1 MSTVNRAETGKS
13 IFRNVLYGV
22 STWVIPLVLSFFATR
37 IIVKSLG
44 LNDYGIYALVL
55 GFIGYSFNFSFGRAI
70 TKYIAEYRARGET
83 EHINDVISAT
93 FFINLIVGVF
103 GVSLIV
109 GLAKWLVVSVY
120 QVKEVNQAK
129 TVTALYIAAAIV
141 FFLMSSQIFNAI
153 LQGLHRFD
161 VYSNI
166 FNVNTVVMLGGN
178 ILLVLNE
185 YGLIGL
191 LVWNL
196 IITTLTCLAAAVGA
210 KRLLPEFTIKFRVKP
225 EVLRLVLI
233 YSSGII
239 GYQILGNLLLLFERG
254 WITRRLGEENL
265 TYYVIPMMLAIYIH
279 SFIGGIVLVV
289 FPLASELKD
298 NPEKLLRL
306 YSKATKIVCFF
317 VFFMAGTLMT
327 GSKLFLTL
335 WMGAAF
341 AEQTYLLLIIH
352 TVTFSLLAIQSVSW
366 QMTEGLGHPGYNL
379 LIFVVCLIINVAII
393 LSLTQSHGNIGIAFG
408 RFAGFGTMFLS
419 VYYVEK
425 WMFGGVQ
432 TSFWLKL
439 VGILGVSS
447 VSAVAA
453 EKIIIGYFNASW
465 FTFGS
470 AVLTGGII
478 YCLIVWLLGFISD
491 EEKLLVRS
499 IIKREK

>member
-1 MSTVNRAETGKS
+1 MNTINSAETSKS

-22 STWVIPLVLSFFATR
+22 STWMIPFVLSFFATR

-70 TKYIAEYRARGET
+70 TKYIAEYRARGEN

-103 GVSLIV
+103 GVALIA

-120 QVKEVNQAK
+120 QVKEINQAK
-129 TVTALYIAAAIV
+129 TVTALYLAAAIV

-153 LQGLHRFD
+153 LQGIHRFD

-166 FNVNTVVMLGGN
+166 FNVNTVVMLAGN
-178 ILLVLNE
+178 ILLVLNG

-196 IITTLTCLAAAVGA
+196 IVTALTCLAAAVGA
-210 KRLLPEFTIKFRVKP
+210 KRLLPEFTIKFGVKP
-225 EVLRLVLI
+225 EIVKLVLI

-239 GYQILGNLLLLFERG
+239 GYQVLANLLMLFERG

-265 TYYVIPMMLAIYIH
+265 TYYVIPMTLAIYIH
-279 SFIGGIVLVV
+279 AFISSIVLVV

-298 NPEKLLRL
+298 NHEKLLRL

-317 VFFMAGTLMT
+317 VFFMAVTLIAE
-327 GSKLFLTL
+327 SKLFLSL

-352 TVTFSLLAIQSVSW
+352 TVTFSLVAIQSVSW
-366 QMTEGLGHPGYNL
+366 LMTEGLGYPGYNL
-379 LIFVVCLIINVAII
+379 LIFVMCLTINIAMI
-393 LSLTQSHGNIGIAFG
+393 LTLTQNYGNIGIAFG
-408 RFAGFGTMFLS
+408 RLSGFGMMFLS

-432 TSFWLKL
+432 TAFWLKL
-439 VGILGVSS
+439 VGILGF
-447 VSAVAA
+447 AAGCAAAA
-453 EKIIIGYFNASW
+453 EKLISGYFSGSW

-470 AVLTGGII
+470 AVMIGGII
-478 YCLIVWLLGFISD
+478 YCLTVWLLGFITN
-491 EEKLLVRS
+491 EEKLLIRNLVNR
-499 IIKREK
+499 